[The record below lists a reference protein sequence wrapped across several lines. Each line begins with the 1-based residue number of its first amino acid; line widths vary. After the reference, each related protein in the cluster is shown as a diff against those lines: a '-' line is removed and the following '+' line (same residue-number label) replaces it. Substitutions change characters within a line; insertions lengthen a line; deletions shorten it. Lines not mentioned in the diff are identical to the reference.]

1 MRSVL
6 GKRLLGSVGALLGV
20 LGVVN
25 VVLTVY
31 LRLREGRGMEVYTD
45 FYGQHETWAGYA
57 GYLVGGSLM
66 LLGFFLVRWYQLWR
80 RSRQDGPSGDALGK
94 QPRRREP

>member
-1 MRSVL
+1 VRSVL
-6 GKRLLGSVGALLGV
+6 GKRVLGSVGIVLGLLGMI
-20 LGVVN
+20 N

-57 GYLVGGSLM
+57 GFLVGALLM
-66 LLGFFLVRWYQLWR
+66 FVGFLLVRRYQLWR
-80 RSRQDGPSGDALGK
+80 RARQEGISIDTLSKELHRK
-94 QPRRREP
+94 L